1 MCKNNMYI
9 RNDNIGTKCHFL
21 IVCPELHR
29 SVEQAQPV
37 RVSAFP
43 IFTVFVRHEST
54 KFPKYVAKIS

>member
-1 MCKNNMYI
+1 MCKKNMCI
-9 RNDNIGTKCHFL
+9 RNDNIDTECSFL
-21 IVCPELHR
+21 IVSPELHR

-43 IFTVFVRHEST
+43 IFTVFVRHELT